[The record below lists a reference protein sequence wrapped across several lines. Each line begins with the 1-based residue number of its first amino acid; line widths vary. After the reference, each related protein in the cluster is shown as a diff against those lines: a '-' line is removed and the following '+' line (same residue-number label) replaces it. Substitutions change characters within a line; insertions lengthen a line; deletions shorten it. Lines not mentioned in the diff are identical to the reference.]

1 MTDISWWGWIVLGV
15 SAFFIG
21 LSKTGLP
28 GVGILA
34 IITVATVIPARAS
47 TGLIL
52 PMLIVGDVFAVSYY
66 HRHAV
71 WAHLFKLLPYAVLGI
86 LAGYLAM
93 GHVNDVQ
100 LRRIMGGIV
109 IVLLALNYW
118 RNRHLADDAPVP
130 TAWWFPAILGFLA
143 GVTTMMAN
151 AAGPIMTIY
160 LLAMRLPKEE
170 FVGTGAWYFFMVNC
184 FKVPFSA
191 HLGLITLTS
200 LKFNLLLSP
209 FIVVGAVAGIAV
221 IKRIPGKFF
230 NEIVQWLALAGAI
243 KLLI

>member
-1 MTDISWWGWIVLGV
+1 MLDVSWMGWMVMGL

-34 IITVATVIPARAS
+34 IIAVAAVIPARAS

-52 PMLIVGDVFAVSYY
+52 PMLIIADIFAVSYY

-71 WAHLFKLLPYAVLGI
+71 WKHLIRLLPYAVVGVI
-86 LAGYLAM
+86 AGYLAM
-93 GHVNDVQ
+93 GHVNDQQ
-100 LRRIMGGIV
+100 LRRLMGGIV
-109 IVLLALNYW
+109 LVLLGLNYW
-118 RNRHLADDAPVP
+118 RNRHVADDAPVP
-130 TAWWFPAILGFLA
+130 SAWWFPAGLGLLA
-143 GVTTMMAN
+143 GITTMMAN
-151 AAGPIMTIY
+151 AAGPIMIIY

-191 HLGLITLTS
+191 HLGLITLES
-200 LKFNLLLSP
+200 LKFNLLLTP
-209 FIVVGAVAGIAV
+209 LLILGALAGIV
-221 IKRIPGKFF
+221 LVKRIQEKHF
-230 NEIVQWLALAGAI
+230 NAMVQWLALAGAI